1 MGGADTWKR
10 EQTYHRHC
18 AQAAKFGLHIRGM
31 PIPKLCVTFP
41 VQALTVFLEQNFK
54 VTHGCDLPPGLWTS
68 YKGGRSLN
76 QISGRD
82 VVLEGLREYSAL
94 PNPAPGEGPAVGL
107 CRTFVPSHSTLT

>member
-54 VTHGCDLPPGLWTS
+54 VTLMVVIYHQGSGPHTKVEDL
-68 YKGGRSLN
+68 
-76 QISGRD
+76 
-82 VVLEGLREYSAL
+82 
-94 PNPAPGEGPAVGL
+94 
-107 CRTFVPSHSTLT
+107 